1 MVGFQAGGF
10 AVESEKTVQVLPPA
24 QVLAQW
30 EQVDAEDFRVMAEF
44 DPERLRRLA
53 AEDPARLVE
62 RVLRVCG
69 GRADF
74 KQLKAMLIPVVIP
87 AEGWS
92 AWWNSVRVG
101 LKRNPLI
108 EVSEGTQ
115 PQFALRAAEVGYA
128 DRLRA
133 AFAQADLF
141 ARVKMVLAY
150 LAEVEAGHEGD
161 AALAAEWGGELLRAG
176 REAADAT
183 SALAALAA
191 AEEVRA
197 RYSQA
202 PDPRADL
209 ARGCRRRGTGRAD
222 PERAFGGDRARR
234 AGIAQGRLPGPLP
247 RAHRGGVSR
256 RLAAAVRLDQ
266 PRADA
271 RRAAGAARGGLLED
285 GGDAGPVS
293 GGVRLGLAMA
303 AVVGG
308 IRRRRGWTASRPP
321 CRCWS

>member
-1 MVGFQAGGF
+1 
-10 AVESEKTVQVLPPA
+10 
-24 QVLAQW
+24 
-30 EQVDAEDFRVMAEF
+30 MAAF

-74 KQLKAMLIPVVIP
+74 KQLKAMLIPAVIP

-141 ARVKMVLAY
+141 ARVKIVLG
-150 LAEVEAGHEGD
+150 LPGRDRGGPRGRSGAGGRVGRRT
-161 AALAAEWGGELLRAG
+161 AARRARGGGRHRGAG
-176 REAADAT
+176 RARGGGGDS
-183 SALAALAA
+183 SALQRGARPAARTGAQG
-191 AEEVRA
+191 R
-197 RYSQA
+197 
-202 PDPRADL
+202 
-209 ARGCRRRGTGRAD
+209 RRRGPGRAD
-222 PERAFGGDRARR
+222 PERALGGDRARR

-247 RAHRGGVSR
+247 RNHRGGVSR
-256 RLAAAVRLDQ
+256 RLAAPVRLDH
-266 PRADA
+266 PRTGA
-271 RRAAGAARGGLLED
+271 RRAGGAARGGLRED
-285 GGDAGPVS
+285 GRSARPVS

-303 AVVGG
+303 PLVGG
-308 IRRRRGWTASRPP
+308 IRARRGWTAFPPP
-321 CRCWS
+321 CRCSTS